1 MKAIIT
7 AVLELPTS
15 RMELAGSLNQI
26 GVRTPA
32 HIIPC
37 SDEEEDYIKVK
48 FFGESDFENELTA
61 LATPKD
67 SLGSVNTTLDLYREL
82 PQTQKEKLKAELSQN
97 PPDSLSSL
105 CRKVMDFQPKYVT
118 EDYYFPLTV
127 SVYEYNE
134 YGDLD
139 YDSDC
144 ELGYCV
150 IKCFF
155 ANIKRGGILLTQIAV
170 GSLHMFS
177 LPRGYSEG
185 FTGWCKQI
193 IAICFTAF
201 MQTTLLLLGMITMQ
215 THALLG
221 LGVMLAANEVPRIA
235 QQFGLDTSISNF
247 SRNGLQTKSQG
258 EIVYFLVQPTNISVL
273 SEQSVAIKIQHLM
286 QLLSVQPDIEIIC
299 SDARENFEYNK
310 LSLAR
315 RAEKETNLKVQ
326 LLLRKDMKFLDDIQL
341 QMSTAREFMFAY
353 RVKNAND
360 QSFATLNRLEK
371 QINDQGFDCRRAT
384 KDDIKRILSRY
395 FGHMTEDA
403 IDDVDGERMIKKWI
417 IPD

>member
-1 MKAIIT
+1 MAKRKQST
-7 AVLELPTS
+7 
-15 RMELAGSLNQI
+15 
-26 GVRTPA
+26 
-32 HIIPC
+32 
-37 SDEEEDYIKVK
+37 
-48 FFGESDFENELTA
+48 
-61 LATPKD
+61 
-67 SLGSVNTTLDLYREL
+67 
-82 PQTQKEKLKAELSQN
+82 AELI
-97 PPDSLSSL
+97 
-105 CRKVMDFQPKYVT
+105 
-118 EDYYFPLTV
+118 
-127 SVYEYNE
+127 
-134 YGDLD
+134 G
-139 YDSDC
+139 
-144 ELGYCV
+144 
-150 IKCFF
+150 
-155 ANIKRGGILLTQIAV
+155 
-170 GSLHMFS
+170 
-177 LPRGYSEG
+177 
-185 FTGWCKQI
+185 
-193 IAICFTAF
+193 
-201 MQTTLLLLGMITMQ
+201 
-215 THALLG
+215 
-221 LGVMLAANEVPRIA
+221 
-235 QQFGLDTSISNF
+235 ISNF

-360 QSFATLNRLEK
+360 QSFA
-371 QINDQGFDCRRAT
+371 CRRAT

>member
-1 MKAIIT
+1 
-7 AVLELPTS
+7 
-15 RMELAGSLNQI
+15 
-26 GVRTPA
+26 
-32 HIIPC
+32 
-37 SDEEEDYIKVK
+37 
-48 FFGESDFENELTA
+48 
-61 LATPKD
+61 
-67 SLGSVNTTLDLYREL
+67 
-82 PQTQKEKLKAELSQN
+82 
-97 PPDSLSSL
+97 
-105 CRKVMDFQPKYVT
+105 
-118 EDYYFPLTV
+118 
-127 SVYEYNE
+127 
-134 YGDLD
+134 
-139 YDSDC
+139 
-144 ELGYCV
+144 
-150 IKCFF
+150 
-155 ANIKRGGILLTQIAV
+155 
-170 GSLHMFS
+170 MFS

-235 QQFGLDTSISNF
+235 QQFGLD
-247 SRNGLQTKSQG
+247 
-258 EIVYFLVQPTNISVL
+258 
-273 SEQSVAIKIQHLM
+273 IKIQHLM